1 MKSSLTDV
9 TILNNHYSS
18 RNGTKIDKITIHH
31 MAGNLSVETCGNVFK
46 TREASANYGIGSDG
60 RVGCY
65 VLEENRAWS
74 TANPSNDRRAINI
87 EVANDVIGG
96 DWHVSDT
103 ALEKCIELCVD
114 ICKRHGI
121 SRLNYTGGTDGN
133 LTRHNM
139 FMATTCPGP
148 YLQSKFPYI
157 ADEVNRRLGEQPQ
170 PAPTPE
176 PDYTGTITYQSF
188 NGAWQPEVSKCDD
201 TPDGYAGLKTI
212 FLSGIRAKAQY
223 GKIYIQSRN
232 LNGSWNSEVS
242 SDNYVA
248 YSNNP
253 NSYAGIENTP
263 QDMIKI
269 RSTKGYV
276 NYRVLVLNPSTNKLE
291 WLAWVDSRTTTGTES
306 YAGVPGW
313 KIFGI
318 QMK

>member
-46 TREASANYGIGSDG
+46 NREASANYGIGSDG

-74 TANPSNDRRAINI
+74 TANPSNDRRSINI

-114 ICKRHGI
+114 ICRRHGI

-170 PAPTPE
+170 PAPIPE
-176 PDYTGTITYQSF
+176 PGYTGTITYQAYA
-188 NGAWQPEVSKCDD
+188 NGWLPEVSKCDS
-201 TPDGYAGLKTI
+201 TPEGYAGIGATPI
-212 FLSGIRAKAQY
+212 SGIRAKAQY
-223 GKIYIQSRN
+223 GKIFLQAHTK
-232 LNGSWNSEVS
+232 NGVWLEEVS
-242 SDNYVA
+242 SDNYGDGSA
-248 YSNNP
+248 
-253 NSYAGIENTP
+253 NSYAGILGTSM
-263 QDMIKI
+263 DMIKI
-269 RSTKGYV
+269 RSTQGYV
-276 NYRVLVLNPSTNKLE
+276 SYRVKTKE
-291 WLAWVDSRTTTGTES
+291 DGWLPFVDSRTTSGTES
-306 YAGVPGW
+306 YAGIPGHT
-313 KIFGI
+313 IIGI